1 MSRTTSLSTTPGSS
15 SARAAP
21 VKGMSLTAKGGKTK
35 SLEDALVKEDK
46 LAPVRMVSKAAAAAE
61 AVVVPQPTV
70 QQPIMLVVAERLCCK
85 MTRDGMVESF
95 EIKGSLT
102 LTAMT
107 DEAALCSVQL
117 AVSSANTF
125 TFNTHPKVNKAL
137 YDQSSLLQLKDA
149 TKGFPAARPVGIL
162 KWTYA
167 STADD
172 LIPIKINC
180 WPEEE
185 SRGQMNVS
193 IEYSMDQDIVL
204 HDVRIHIPLG
214 TSEAPGILSADG
226 AYKHNASSGELLWE
240 INLIDKS
247 NASGSLEFNIAQK
260 DADAFFPIVVQFSSQ
275 QLYCNVQVSS
285 VRSATDNTPIQYG
298 LSKSMSTEEY
308 TVG

>member
-1 MSRTTSLSTTPGSS
+1 MSLS
-15 SARAAP
+15 
-21 VKGMSLTAKGGKTK
+21 AKGGKTK

-46 LAPVRMVSKAAAAAE
+46 LAPAVRMVSKAAAAAE
-61 AVVVPQPTV
+61 AVVAAQPTI
-70 QQPIMLVVAERLCCK
+70 QQPIMLVIAERICCK

-117 AVSSANTF
+117 AVTSANTF

-149 TKGFPAARPVGIL
+149 TKGFPAQRPVGIL
-162 KWTYA
+162 KWSYA
-167 STADD
+167 STTDD

-193 IEYSMDQDIVL
+193 IEYSMDQNIEL

-214 TSEAPGILSADG
+214 TTDAPGILSADG
-226 AYKHNASSGELLWE
+226 SYKHNASTGELLWE
-240 INLIDKS
+240 INLIDQS
-247 NASGSLEFNIAQK
+247 NPTGSLEFNIAQK
-260 DADAFFPIVVQFSSQ
+260 NADAFFPIVVQFTSQ
-275 QLYCNVQVSS
+275 QLFCNVQVGS
-285 VRSATDNTPIQYG
+285 VRSAGDNTPIQYG
-298 LSKSMSTEEY
+298 LSKSMSAEDY
-308 TVG
+308 TIG